1 MKLLCISASNII
13 QKENG
18 TSYKICQL
26 VIDHMNKKLAIIK
39 QNIIEL
45 KKYILEPCIGCG
57 KCFYDNRCKLND
69 DFNIIYEEI
78 IDTDIVVFVSPH
90 YAPIPAKLAMLLEK
104 MEQITFLKWIKNNSY
119 KSEVYGK
126 KAGIISHGGGE
137 LWALNSYKK
146 MVNDT
151 IANALSTIQ
160 INVVPLNKKWN
171 TGISLPI
178 KKSIIYEKSIF
189 PYQEYDWKYISQRI
203 SCYINCIC
211 NGIANKDA

>member
-1 MKLLCISASNII
+1 MKLLCISASNIV

-26 VIDHMNKKLAIIK
+26 VIDEMNNKMENIK

-45 KKYILEPCIGCG
+45 KKHMLEPCIGCG
-57 KCFYDNRCKLND
+57 KCFYNNRCILND
-69 DFNIIYEEI
+69 DFNIIYEKI
-78 IDTDIVVFVSPH
+78 IDNDIVVFVSPH
-90 YAPIPAKLAMLLEK
+90 YAPIPAKLAILLEK
-104 MEQITFLKWIKNNSY
+104 MEQISFLKWIKDNSY

-126 KAGIISHGGGE
+126 CVGIISHGGGE

-151 IANALSTIQ
+151 IANALDTIQ
-160 INVVPLNKKWN
+160 MNVVPLNKKWN

-178 KKSIIYEKSIF
+178 KKSNVNEKSIF
-189 PYQEYDWKYISQRI
+189 PYQEYDWDYISKKI
-203 SCYINCIC
+203 SKYINCIF
-211 NGIANKDA
+211 NNLLNKDI